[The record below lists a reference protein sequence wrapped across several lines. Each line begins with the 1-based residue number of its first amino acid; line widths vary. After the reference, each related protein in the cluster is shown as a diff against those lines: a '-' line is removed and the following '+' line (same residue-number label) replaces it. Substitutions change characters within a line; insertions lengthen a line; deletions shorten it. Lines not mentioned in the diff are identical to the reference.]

1 MEETIKANA
10 DCKWRIVTLHQ
21 DIYGSAEHSNEPE
34 ITNLRYELVPIFE
47 ENDVDVVLTGHDHAY
62 SRTYL
67 LEGGKKS
74 FEYDDDSFEAQ
85 LEKDIDNGDSKEILF
100 TAPLNIK
107 KNTVDPDEITYLQYL
122 AAVMDTDAIVSRR
135 GVCGPGRDSLY
146 DGRLLLRQ

>member
-1 MEETIKANA
+1 M
-10 DCKWRIVTLHQ
+10 
-21 DIYGSAEHSNEPE
+21 
-34 ITNLRYELVPIFE
+34 
-47 ENDVDVVLTGHDHAY
+47 DVVLTGHDHAY

-107 KNTVDPDEITYLQYL
+107 
-122 AAVMDTDAIVSRR
+122 
-135 GVCGPGRDSLY
+135 
-146 DGRLLLRQ
+146 

>member
-1 MEETIKANA
+1 MMLNTQDTNVAEHRQFMEETIKANA

-122 AAVMDTDAIVSRR
+122 A
-135 GVCGPGRDSLY
+135 
-146 DGRLLLRQ
+146 Q